1 MNLVLEDK
9 KDHHKG
15 VLALFGYPNF
25 SRSLI
30 IALGF
35 AALTGVLLVGCGGDQ
50 PRGDRDTQFYA
61 DESSAVFA
69 PEPVQTPDPA
79 LDLDDEDALLAR
91 DNIGGWSI
99 LLMKIN
105 QGGME
110 RARQMLEIIQQEA
123 GLRQAYIDERSNGL
137 VIAYG
142 DYLDKADPKAVN
154 DLKKVLKA
162 ELDGVPIFEQAIM
175 MPPTSSS
182 LRGSNPSYDLRTVKG
197 RLGDLAIYTLQV
209 GIYGRADY
217 QVPSA
222 QDLAAFR
229 RAAEDAVRELRSQ
242 GEMAFYYH
250 APARS
255 MVTIGVFGER
265 DYDAMTR
272 PPTQSPA
279 LLALRKK
286 YPNNLLNGQGINET
300 IRTESG
306 KVTRLQTSQLVSIP
320 EN

>member
-79 LDLDDEDALLAR
+79 LDLDDEDTLLAR

-99 LLMKIN
+99 LLMKVE
-105 QGGME
+105 QGGMVL
-110 RARQMLEIIQQEA
+110 AQQMLDVIQTEG
-123 GLRQAYIDERSNGL
+123 GLIQARIEQRDSGL
-137 VIAYG
+137 VIVYG
-142 DYLDKADPKAVN
+142 DYLDKSDPRAIK
-154 DLKKVLKA
+154 DFKRVLKTQIGGQIVFENA
-162 ELDGVPIFEQAIM
+162 IFL
-175 MPPTSSS
+175 PPSSEA

-209 GIYGRADY
+209 GLYGRGDF
-217 QVPSA
+217 QTPSA

-265 DYDAMTR
+265 DYDASTM

-279 LLALRKK
+279 LRSLREKF
-286 YPNNLLNGQGINET
+286 PNNLLNGQGINET

-306 KVTRLQTSQLVSIP
+306 KMTRIQSSQLVAIP
-320 EN
+320 ER